1 MPSSGILIDKT
12 NHIRS
17 LTHREFTRKFIQVHD
32 ENDNLLLIA
41 QYMYV
46 DSEVEF

>member
-12 NHIRS
+12 NHIRM
-17 LTHREFTRKFIQVHD
+17 THRDFTQKFIQVRD